1 MNEIMDENEENEE
14 INPIHFIFHP
24 SFNLAK
30 SNKKKLYT
38 SCHLRKWIVNEG
50 E

>member
-1 MNEIMDENEENEE
+1 MNGWMKIKKMKKK
-14 INPIHFIFHP
+14 NPTNFIFHP

-30 SNKKKLYT
+30 SNKKKLST
-38 SCHLRKWIVNEG
+38 SCHLRKWIINEG